1 MKRVS
6 ALLIFAVAISAMSV
20 ACVATA
26 HKIKDS
32 GSIAGTINYPK
43 KPVPSMRVCAFNTET
58 KATSCVK
65 TKAGQTKYSI
75 KALPAAE
82 YYVLANM
89 SQAEF
94 KVGGHMLQVQCI
106 RAPCPALLNS
116 VMLKAKEVKTDIHL
130 NGFYTNRE
138 DFPRLPTPKKP

>member
-6 ALLIFAVAISAMSV
+6 ALLVFAVAASAMSV

-43 KPVPSMRVCAFNTET
+43 KPVPSMRVCALNTQT
-58 KATSCVK
+58 KAVSCVK
-65 TKAGQTKYSI
+65 TRAGQTKYLI
-75 KALPAAE
+75 KGLIAAE
-82 YYVLANM
+82 YQVLANVKDN
-89 SQAEF
+89 ELR
-94 KVGGHMLQVQCI
+94 VGGHMLQVQCI

-116 VMLKAKEVKTDIHL
+116 VLLKAKESKTGIHL
-130 NGFYTNRE
+130 NGFYPSRE
-138 DFPRLPTPKKP
+138 DFPALPSGKN